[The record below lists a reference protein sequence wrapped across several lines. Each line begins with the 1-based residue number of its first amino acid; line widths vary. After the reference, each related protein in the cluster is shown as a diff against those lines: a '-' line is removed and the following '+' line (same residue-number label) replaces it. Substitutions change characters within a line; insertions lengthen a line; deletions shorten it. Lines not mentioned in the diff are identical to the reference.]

1 MVGGISVAAL
11 AASTDLTNE
20 GQAHN
25 IFKSGER
32 LSRFFVGRLGKEF
45 AQGRHQINVMQ
56 TAVLNTADRQTWGD
70 RASREAYTTGSTSP

>member
-1 MVGGISVAAL
+1 MESRSRL
-11 AASTDLTNE
+11 SRPRPTTNE

-45 AQGRHQINVMQ
+45 AQGRQINVMQ